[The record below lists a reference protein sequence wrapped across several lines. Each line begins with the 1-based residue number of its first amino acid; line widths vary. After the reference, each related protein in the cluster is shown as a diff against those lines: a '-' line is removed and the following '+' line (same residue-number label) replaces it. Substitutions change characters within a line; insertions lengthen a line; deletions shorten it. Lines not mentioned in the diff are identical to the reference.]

1 LKRVE
6 AFSFKI
12 EGLKMLK
19 VSPEEGGRF
28 YQIHR
33 GKPFYD
39 ELVEYISSGRIVVVQ
54 LARENAAEELR
65 KLIGSTDPKKAEKG
79 TIRAEYGLDVCHNSV
94 HASDSK
100 ENAQIEIAFFFG
112 KNS

>member
-1 LKRVE
+1 
-6 AFSFKI
+6 
-12 EGLKMLK
+12 MLR

-28 YQIHR
+28 YQVHR

-39 ELVEYISSGRIVVVQ
+39 ELVEYISSGRIVVAQ
-54 LARENAAEELR
+54 LARENAVEKLR
-65 KLIGSTDPKKAEKG
+65 ELIGSTDPRKAERG

-100 ENAQIEIAFFFG
+100 ENAQIEIDFFIW
-112 KNS
+112 

>member
-1 LKRVE
+1 ME
-6 AFSFKI
+6 GSGFKI
-12 EGLKMLK
+12 ERLKMLK

-28 YQIHR
+28 YQVHK

-39 ELVEYISSGRIVVVQ
+39 ELVNYISSDKIVVAQ
-54 LARENAAEELR
+54 LKRENAVEGLR

-100 ENAQIEIAFFFG
+100 ENAQIEIDFFFG